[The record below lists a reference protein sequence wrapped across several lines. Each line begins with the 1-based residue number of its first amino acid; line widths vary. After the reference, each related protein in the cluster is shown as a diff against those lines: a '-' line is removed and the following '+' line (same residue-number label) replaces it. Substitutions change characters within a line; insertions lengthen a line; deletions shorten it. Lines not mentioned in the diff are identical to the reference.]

1 MTKGEALKIA
11 WDALSYINEGANNQG
26 PHTGISWRCAANKS
40 TEALNAIKA
49 VLEARDEPVAHSV
62 VAGALFDF
70 MGWLTSREKR
80 LILSS
85 VDEASPAVEAITEFA
100 KKRNLSLKY
109 AEVGYWMEFLS
120 TPPQQEAKN
129 EPVGLIESLK
139 DAKPCC
145 GQYETC
151 WRACTP
157 RGKFIGQRDAQRKPL
172 TDEEIQDALEAEFL
186 GGDAKRNW
194 QDDLRVARAIEAAH
208 GIIDPTDLKGK
219 A

>member
-1 MTKGEALKIA
+1 MT
-11 WDALSYINEGANNQG
+11 Q
-26 PHTGISWRCAANKS
+26 
-40 TEALNAIKA
+40 TEALRLALEYVELVPDDRYNAEHIDQDALITAIKA
-49 VLEARDEPVAHSV
+49 ALSGEAQTRSV
-62 VAGALFDF
+62 VKD
-70 MGWLTSREKR
+70 
-80 LILSS
+80 
-85 VDEASPAVEAITEFA
+85 
-100 KKRNLSLKY
+100 
-109 AEVGYWMEFLS
+109 
-120 TPPQQEAKN
+120 

-186 GGDAKRNW
+186 GSDAKRNW

-219 A
+219 HDA

>member
-1 MTKGEALKIA
+1 MTQTEALKL
-11 WDALSYINEGANNQG
+11 AL
-26 PHTGISWRCAANKS
+26 
-40 TEALNAIKA
+40 EALETCGEDEQGQGFNDAYVKEAITA
-49 VLEARDEPVAHSV
+49 VEAALEAKDEPVP
-62 VAGALFDF
+62 VAIVEVFGKDWRLDYMALPV
-70 MGWLTSREKR
+70 GKHKL
-80 LILSS
+80 
-85 VDEASPAVEAITEFA
+85 
-100 KKRNLSLKY
+100 Y
-109 AEVGYWMEFLS
+109 AQQYTYT
-120 TPPQQEAKN
+120 TPPQQEAKD

-186 GGDAKRNW
+186 GCDAKRNW

-208 GIIDPTDLKGK
+208 GIKGEK
-219 A
+219 